1 MSYFHLHSVL
11 GKSTIG
17 DIIKEKE
24 KWLAVPADSE
34 DSTRSRNAQHQQL
47 DDALYLWFSDM
58 SAYHAAINDEML
70 LTKARQLGQQIGVT
84 GFSYSRGYL
93 HRFKSRRGI
102 KRKLYEGEADSA
114 DMTAVQSGRQDLQR
128 VLRDYDTEDIYN
140 LDETG
145 LFYRLGPN
153 YTLATKKVSGTQR
166 QDHSRPCS
174 QRHRDNKDKTICDHQ
189 SSTTPMLRKE
199 LQPRVLCAVPT
210 QRQGLDDS
218 RPVQGVVERF

>member
-1 MSYFHLHSVL
+1 MFDSYCTSYFEIVLFKKQTINKINSNVSNFHLHSVL

-58 SAYHAAINDEML
+58 SAHHAAINDEML
-70 LTKARQLGQQIGVT
+70 LTNARQLGQQIGVT
-84 GFSYSRGYL
+84 DFSYSRGYL

-102 KRKLYEGEADSA
+102 NRKLYEGEADSA

-128 VLRDYDTEDIYN
+128 VLRDYDPE
-140 LDETG
+140 
-145 LFYRLGPN
+145 
-153 YTLATKKVSGTQR
+153 
-166 QDHSRPCS
+166 
-174 QRHRDNKDKTICDHQ
+174 DKTICDHQ
-189 SSTTPMLRKE
+189 SSTTQMLRKE

>member
-1 MSYFHLHSVL
+1 MFDSYCTSYFEIVLFKKQTINKIKSNVSNFHLHSVL

-58 SAYHAAINDEML
+58 SAHHALINDEML

-84 GFSYSRGYL
+84 DFSYSRGYL

-114 DMTAVQSGRQDLQR
+114 DILQCNPDGKTYSVFCETTTQRISTNWTKQDSSTDLDQTTPWLQR
-128 VLRDYDTEDIYN
+128 
-140 LDETG
+140 
-145 LFYRLGPN
+145 
-153 YTLATKKVSGTQR
+153 K
-166 QDHSRPCS
+166 
-174 QRHRDNKDKTICDHQ
+174 
-189 SSTTPMLRKE
+189 
-199 LQPRVLCAVPT
+199 
-210 QRQGLDDS
+210 
-218 RPVQGVVERF
+218 